1 MPKSKNNLFSFNK
14 KQLRLIERFEKV
26 AKQMD
31 DAHVTICIDEES
43 NDILFVNTTHL
54 ADNMVTGRENL
65 ASNLDIEM
73 GDNRII
79 EAEGMRADIS
89 VAFIYDS
96 EMCCVP
102 KSNYKI
108 KK

>member
-1 MPKSKNNLFSFNK
+1 MPKPKNNLFSFNK

-43 NDILFVNTTHL
+43 NDILYVNTTHL

-73 GDNRII
+73 DDNRII
-79 EAEGMRADIS
+79 DAEGMRADIS

-102 KSNYKI
+102 RKELKNR
-108 KK
+108 